1 MKSEKYL
8 QRVKTNYSTNLESS
22 ILLKFYFIE
31 FKNFENFIDFKNSIL
46 SKTQRDRIFKRRTV
60 KENYIQLI
68 VI

>member
-46 SKTQRDRIFKRRTV
+46 SKTQRDRIFKRRTI
-60 KENYIQLI
+60 KENYI
-68 VI
+68 